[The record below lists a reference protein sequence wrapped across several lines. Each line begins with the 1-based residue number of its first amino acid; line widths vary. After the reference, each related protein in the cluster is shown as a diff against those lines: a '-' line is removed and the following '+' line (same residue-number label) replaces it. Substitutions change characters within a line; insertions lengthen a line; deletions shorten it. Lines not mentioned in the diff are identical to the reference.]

1 MDWKVAG
8 AAFVSVFLAELGD
21 KTQVMTMTL
30 AAGDWCDFA
39 AEFGGRVSSPTA
51 KKFMVFQFALF
62 HQIQVFFHMRRKTNI
77 QNLCEILN
85 QHPAY
90 FFSQL

>member
-30 AAGDWCDFA
+30 AAGSRGALPVYMGA
-39 AEFGGRVSSPTA
+39 AGALLLSTALAVALGGAMGRAFPALLVRRVA
-51 KKFMVFQFALF
+51 GAVLVVMGAWLCL
-62 HQIQVFFHMRRKTNI
+62 RRG
-77 QNLCEILN
+77 
-85 QHPAY
+85 PA
-90 FFSQL
+90 